1 MEIIGIIGAMD
12 EEVAK
17 LKEKMTEVEVKEKAS
32 MSFFEGRLNGK
43 RAVVVRS
50 GIGKVNAA
58 VCAQILIDNYKAD
71 MLVNTG
77 VAGALHCELN
87 IGDIVLSS
95 DALHHDMD
103 VTGFGY
109 EPGMIPRMKESI
121 FTADKNILLKTKEIC
136 EKVNPEIKT
145 HIGRVVSGDCFV
157 SGSERKKYI
166 FETFGG
172 YCTEMEGAAI
182 AQTSYLNN
190 IPFLIIRAI
199 SDKADGS
206 ATMDYK
212 EFEIKAIEHTVRLVE
227 ELVREI

>member
-1 MEIIGIIGAMD
+1 
-12 EEVAK
+12 
-17 LKEKMTEVEVKEKAS
+17 
-32 MSFFEGRLNGK
+32 
-43 RAVVVRS
+43 
-50 GIGKVNAA
+50 
-58 VCAQILIDNYKAD
+58 

-182 AQTSYLNN
+182 AQTAYLNN